1 MIHHIRDYWQYDA
14 NATPAFVAAAHALSD
29 GDTLTLDGATYHLYP
44 DGACLKEYYISN
56 NDCGLKPIALPLFG
70 KKHITVDGGGA
81 ELIFHGK
88 MIPVVIDGSEDIT
101 IKNLSIDYHTP
112 FYAQADIL
120 EVDRESILLG
130 FDGVSFNCRV
140 QNGNFCFYSPDDGWE
155 WEVEQG
161 LSLEFDENGHPSA
174 TTPPYFPYTGNP
186 MDHGFLGGMFHTA
199 RLVEEGKNRIRMY
212 ADTACLHHAGCY
224 FIMTFSSRE
233 FPGIFVNDSKDVT
246 LTDLRLYHTAAM
258 GVIAQTTENIR
269 LERVVAEPRE
279 GSGRLLSV
287 NADATHFV
295 NCRGNVT
302 QIGCKYVQMMDDAAN
317 IHGIYHLYHGLNPD
331 GSLRLGFGHFQQKGM
346 QTYRVGDEVVVIDSE
361 TNTIRARGRVLEAE
375 LISPDE
381 VRLLLDCP
389 VPMPGAHDVIE
400 NLSTAPDVLFRDCES
415 GYNRPRGFL
424 ISSSGK
430 VLVENCRFYNMEQ
443 GVQLSGE
450 MRDWYESGHVE
461 DVTIRGCDFNG
472 SAYAYGVAIVC
483 RPVLRC
489 TDTTFNGRV
498 VIENNTFTQSSRRI
512 CAVERTREV
521 VFKGNRFVPD
531 ETLPAKPA
539 YGEGG
544 VSFDKCEWVEAEDVT
559 VIDEATLLEMLK

>member
-1 MIHHIRDYWQYDA
+1 MIYRISDFITA
-14 NATPAFVAAAHALSD
+14 ESNCTSAFVSACQALRD
-29 GDTLTLDGATYHLYP
+29 GDTLCLDGGVYHLWP
-44 DGACLKEYYISN
+44 EGAFRKEYYISN
-56 NDCGLKPIALPLFG
+56 NDCGEKPIALPLLG
-70 KKHITVDGGGA
+70 KRNVTVDGGGA

-88 MIPVVIDGSEDIT
+88 MLPVVMDGSEGVT
-101 IKNLSIDYHTP
+101 LKGLAIDYHTP

-120 EVDRESILLG
+120 EADRESILLG
-130 FDGVSFNCRV
+130 FDGVGFNCRV
-140 QNGNFCFYSPDDGWE
+140 RNGNFCFYSPEDGWE
-155 WEVEQG
+155 WEVERG
-161 LSLEFDENGHPSA
+161 LSLEFDGNGHPSA
-174 TTPPYFPYTGNP
+174 VTPPYFPYTGAP
-186 MDHGFLGGMFHTA
+186 KDHGFLGGMYHTV

-212 ADTACLHHAGCY
+212 ADTACLHHAGCH
-224 FIMTFSSRE
+224 FIMTFSGRE
-233 FPGIFVNDSKDVT
+233 YPGIFVNDSKDVT
-246 LTDLRLYHTAAM
+246 LSDIRLYHTAAM
-258 GVIAQTTENIR
+258 GVIAQTTENIL
-269 LERVVAEPRE
+269 LERVVAQPRE

-295 NCRGNVT
+295 NCRGAVT

-317 IHGIYHLYHGLNPD
+317 IHGIYHLYQGQNPD

-346 QTYRVGDEVVVIDSE
+346 QTYRAGDEVAVIDSE
-361 TNTIRARGRVLEAE
+361 TNTVRARGHVLEAE

-389 VPMPGAHDVIE
+389 VPPPGAHDVTE

-424 ISSSGK
+424 ISSAGK

-443 GVQLSGE
+443 GIQLSGE

-461 DVTIRGCDFNG
+461 DVTIRNCDFNG
-472 SAYAYGVAIVC
+472 SAYAYSVAILC

-498 VIENNTFTQSSRRI
+498 VIQSNTFTQSSKRI

-521 VFKGNRFVPD
+521 VFTGNRFVWDP
-531 ETLPAKPA
+531 TLPPKPA

-544 VSFDKCEWVEAEDVT
+544 VSFTRCDSVTAEPVTDVT
-559 VIDEATLLEMLK
+559 EA